1 MWTPKAGSS
10 DDGLYRLQETT
21 GRTTYEVWM
30 QFLYTLFFS
39 LLPSLMFTYK
49 MIYRAWPAVKTIQV
63 RIHFTGVRILQ
74 KHRFG
79 AVSIEYRFRF
89 IWLCSSG
96 LYHFIYGHFLTT
108 DTLKVFPNQKLWW
121 KCLLSAQSTGWCKQV
136 GDRLA
141 YSNDKRDLKSC
152 ADIFNIPLS
161 SPHALIDTC
170 HHKAGIQLWSA
181 SEVCSNSHQGLHP
194 HWSEQLLVSLNCTSC
209 DPVPFAACQ
218 HTSERHLYF

>member
-63 RIHFTGVRILQ
+63 RMHFTGVRILQ

-79 AVSIEYRFRF
+79 AVSIEYRFRL

-96 LYHFIYGHFLTT
+96 LYHFLYGHFLTT

-121 KCLLSAQSTGWCKQV
+121 KCLTLIKACIPTNLNSYWFPSIALHSTLF
-136 GDRLA
+136 RLQHA
-141 YSNDKRDLKSC
+141 NTHQNDIC
-152 ADIFNIPLS
+152 IFYTKDHSFFSIL
-161 SPHALIDTC
+161 
-170 HHKAGIQLWSA
+170 
-181 SEVCSNSHQGLHP
+181 
-194 HWSEQLLVSLNCTSC
+194 
-209 DPVPFAACQ
+209 
-218 HTSERHLYF
+218 

>member
-121 KCLLSAQSTGWCKQV
+121 KCLLSAQSTGWCQQV

-141 YSNDKRDLKSC
+141 YSNDKRDLKFVLTSLTFPC
-152 ADIFNIPLS
+152 
-161 SPHALIDTC
+161 
-170 HHKAGIQLWSA
+170 
-181 SEVCSNSHQGLHP
+181 HP
-194 HWSEQLLVSLNCTSC
+194 HI
-209 DPVPFAACQ
+209 P
-218 HTSERHLYF
+218 

>member
-10 DDGLYRLQETT
+10 DDGLYPLQETT

-30 QFLYTLFFS
+30 QFLYTFFFS

-79 AVSIEYRFRF
+79 TVSIEYRFRL

-96 LYHFIYGHFLTT
+96 LYHFLYGHFFNHRHPQGVPKPKIVMEMFALCS
-108 DTLKVFPNQKLWW
+108 KHRMM
-121 KCLLSAQSTGWCKQV
+121 STGGGQ
-136 GDRLA
+136 
-141 YSNDKRDLKSC
+141 
-152 ADIFNIPLS
+152 
-161 SPHALIDTC
+161 
-170 HHKAGIQLWSA
+170 AGLQ
-181 SEVCSNSHQGLHP
+181 
-194 HWSEQLLVSLNCTSC
+194 
-209 DPVPFAACQ
+209 
-218 HTSERHLYF
+218 